1 MGPLTPKSFG
11 APSLLGEFMRLQMED
26 NMKTRLGRTVD
37 SVALQVWWKERWEG
51 EAAAM
56 AVGASRAWARAGEG
70 APAAARC
77 VPGKLLCHLLVMFLT
92 RSTFPLSIFIFLVQA
107 NTSNVVVHL
116 QNRSL
121 SKVLRNSN
129 IFTCAREQTGTY
141 HKPREDIAIPCQ
153 FSVSCICLLYPVVS
167 PKWLLP

>member
-37 SVALQVWWKERWEG
+37 SVALQVWWKERGEG

-107 NTSNVVVHL
+107 NTSN
-116 QNRSL
+116 
-121 SKVLRNSN
+121 
-129 IFTCAREQTGTY
+129 
-141 HKPREDIAIPCQ
+141 
-153 FSVSCICLLYPVVS
+153 LLYTFKTEAYLKSWEIQTYLHVLVNKQGLTIS
-167 PKWLLP
+167 LEKTLPFLVNFL